1 MDSLKTI
8 KEELNKFRKN
18 HTSVLKETE
27 EMAEHLIDACGQI
40 ESSWSGSFAG
50 WHGRM
55 YFRDFEIPSIHE
67 QFNGEWGGIH
77 GIPDG
82 WEEKRAEEVEARIN
96 VLVGKGFS
104 VKGFEDGLPKL
115 REEAVKLRDE
125 VVINFSGFPFDK
137 GTAKEKELV
146 EIIEKKDFGNTK
158 AAYIQRGLPKSM
170 MTRDSEAIRQGMCIP
185 SWLYYRGVAL
195 EAGNLPKEIRDLM
208 SSVEKIVRQL
218 EIKSQSG
225 VKMSEGK
232 LLDDLHPK
240 IYEKCR
246 SLYEKGEYP
255 EAVEKG
261 FKVVR
266 DRLRELTGYETGSE
280 AFGKTKLHIRGAA
293 ATNVDEDFNQGIK
306 FLAMAIDRFRNE
318 KSHTSDAKI
327 DDPVRAYEY
336 LRISSLCMNLLENS
350 EILS

>member
-1 MDSLKTI
+1 
-8 KEELNKFRKN
+8 
-18 HTSVLKETE
+18 
-27 EMAEHLIDACGQI
+27 
-40 ESSWSGSFAG
+40 
-50 WHGRM
+50 
-55 YFRDFEIPSIHE
+55 
-67 QFNGEWGGIH
+67 
-77 GIPDG
+77 
-82 WEEKRAEEVEARIN
+82 
-96 VLVGKGFS
+96 
-104 VKGFEDGLPKL
+104 
-115 REEAVKLRDE
+115 
-125 VVINFSGFPFDK
+125 
-137 GTAKEKELV
+137 
-146 EIIEKKDFGNTK
+146 
-158 AAYIQRGLPKSM
+158 
-170 MTRDSEAIRQGMCIP
+170 
-185 SWLYYRGVAL
+185 
-195 EAGNLPKEIRDLM
+195 
-208 SSVEKIVRQL
+208 
-218 EIKSQSG
+218 
-225 VKMSEGK
+225 MSEGK